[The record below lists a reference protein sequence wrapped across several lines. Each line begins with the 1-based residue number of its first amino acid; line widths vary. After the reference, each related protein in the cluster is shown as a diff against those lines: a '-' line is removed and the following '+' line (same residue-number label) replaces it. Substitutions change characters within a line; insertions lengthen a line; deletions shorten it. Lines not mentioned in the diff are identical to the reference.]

1 MTSNRERSGV
11 SRQDL
16 MDYFG
21 LQGARIALAPF
32 SSTGIPDDS
41 SEWKTRLAPTARG
54 LYYFRDGGGRNCYEI
69 SSQLLRAADIFSA
82 DPSSRALDHIPA
94 AVSPGRTP
102 EVYRD
107 IAAYILE
114 RRGLLLDDKYRQG
127 QMTAHEISL
136 RFPRFSQFMP
146 IYFGQDGVAIS
157 DDMQFSTIEEGIAL
171 IIEEAHPL
179 CMWRLPGLAAESYE
193 ALALFQNDEDAMDRF
208 FSYVL
213 RGGSGSADFVDFFPL
228 LARSI
233 IDHLAAEHPPVW
245 PERD

>member
-1 MTSNRERSGV
+1 M
-11 SRQDL
+11 
-16 MDYFG
+16 
-21 LQGARIALAPF
+21 
-32 SSTGIPDDS
+32 
-41 SEWKTRLAPTARG
+41 RG
-54 LYYFRDGGGRNCYEI
+54 LLYAEDGGGRSCYEV
-69 SSQLLRAADIFSA
+69 SHQLLRAADIFSA
-82 DPSSRALDHIPA
+82 DPDARALRNIPA
-94 AVSPGRTP
+94 VIPPDRTP

-107 IAAYILE
+107 IAAYILDQK
-114 RRGLLLDDKYRQG
+114 GLLLDDKYRQG

-171 IIEEAHPL
+171 IIEEAHPR
-179 CMWRLPGLAAESYE
+179 CMWKLPGLAAESYE

-233 IDHLAAEHPPVW
+233 IDHLAAEHPPVR
-245 PERD
+245 PKRD